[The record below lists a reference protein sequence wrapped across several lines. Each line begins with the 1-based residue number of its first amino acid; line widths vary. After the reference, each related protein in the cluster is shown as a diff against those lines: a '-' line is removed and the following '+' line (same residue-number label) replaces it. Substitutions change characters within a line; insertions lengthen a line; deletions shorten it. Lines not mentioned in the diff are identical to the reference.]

1 MMQSCECWWRCT
13 LSTVL
18 FELLHQCIELG
29 HLGKEGTDFA
39 HLGEEGTVFAHLGE
53 EGTVF
58 GHLGEEGTVFR

>member
-18 FELLHQCIELG
+18 FELLHQCIGLG

-39 HLGEEGTVFAHLGE
+39 HLGEEGTVFGHLGE